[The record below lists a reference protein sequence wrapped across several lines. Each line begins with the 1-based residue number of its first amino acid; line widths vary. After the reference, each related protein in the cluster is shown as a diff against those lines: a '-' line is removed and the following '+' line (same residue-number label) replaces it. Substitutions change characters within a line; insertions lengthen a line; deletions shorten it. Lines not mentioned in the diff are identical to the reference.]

1 MDSDSDDEGSIPDL
15 VPVPLPDAGGASS
28 SPTTATAAAAT
39 AATRTDNSSSRK
51 KAVPVTIITGFL
63 GAGKSTLLNYILTNP
78 NHGRRIAVIENE
90 FGKGLGIESAIARD
104 GADGSDLD
112 IIELANG
119 CICCSVKRCVGA
131 WVGGQDGLAGHGR
144 HHHPTPLARG
154 RADDGLWTHTHTC
167 SDLLA
172 TLEALVERKST
183 FDYII
188 IETSGMADPGTY
200 NSPRRVHFHL
210 STIK

>member
-15 VPVPLPDAGGASS
+15 VPVPLPGASS
-28 SPTTATAAAAT
+28 SPTAISAAASVAPT
-39 AATRTDNSSSRK
+39 TTDSSSK

-119 CICCSVKRCVGA
+119 CICCSVKRCVDA
-131 WVGGQDGLAGHGR
+131 WVGKTA
-144 HHHPTPLARG
+144 
-154 RADDGLWTHTHTC
+154 W
-167 SDLLA
+167 
-172 TLEALVERKST
+172 LVIVV
-183 FDYII
+183 II
-188 IETSGMADPGTY
+188 IRLNWSRPC
-200 NSPRRVHFHL
+200 
-210 STIK
+210 